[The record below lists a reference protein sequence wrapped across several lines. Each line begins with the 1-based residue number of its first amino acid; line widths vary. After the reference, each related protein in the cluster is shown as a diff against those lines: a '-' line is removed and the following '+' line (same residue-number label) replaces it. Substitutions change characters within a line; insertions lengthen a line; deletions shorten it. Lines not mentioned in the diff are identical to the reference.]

1 MFAGITWVQFGLFIL
16 VAVILY
22 YSIILFI
29 YYRSEIFGTLRKT
42 SAPSDLIPSSAAMTF
57 SVHSAIGATADYGND
72 ISSPPGSDSFKNN
85 DTENPPASDE
95 PNNDPAQEEDS
106 DLTGEYWKGE
116 ENLAEIQEQEE
127 DLYFMDDIDLEEQ
140 FIPFAA
146 GDAVEFVTGGIV
158 LADLNQ
164 TVELLTQEEI
174 TDTEKGQ
181 LSKNLE
187 IMEDTLLLQTLMTDN
202 VRAKARVELLLNEA
216 LWEEEAPP
224 KEPQEIKDS
233 FSDLDV
239 KKLLKQVH

>member
-1 MFAGITWVQFGLFIL
+1 MFAGITWGQFSLFIL

-22 YSIILFI
+22 YCIIIFI
-29 YYRSEIFGTLRKT
+29 YYRAEIFGTLRKT
-42 SAPSDLIPSSAAMTF
+42 NAHSDLVPSPAATAV
-57 SVHSAIGATADYGND
+57 SVHSAIGGTADYGNGFSAAPWPD
-72 ISSPPGSDSFKNN
+72 RPKNN

-95 PNNDPAQEEDS
+95 SNNDTAQEEDS
-106 DLTGEYWKGE
+106 DLTGECWEGE

-140 FIPFAA
+140 FIPFNA
-146 GDAVEFVTGGIV
+146 GDSVEFVTGGIV
-158 LADLNQ
+158 LEDLNR

-181 LSKNLE
+181 LSKNIE
-187 IMEDTLLLQTLMTDN
+187 MMEDTLLLQTLMTDN

-216 LWEEEAPP
+216 LWEDEVPAKEE
-224 KEPQEIKDS
+224 QVIKDS